1 MAAGDATPKRGLID
15 NILFQIG
22 AWGLIA
28 TTAIMLYVVVM
39 RYFFNLPPIWS
50 EEVPKTLFVWLVFLS
65 GGLATKLGQNV
76 RVAFLVDKMRP
87 RLRYAIECVM
97 HVFATALLVVVCVYS
112 WPMVELHARFP
123 VLATGWPRSV
133 LSLAIPVGC
142 ALMALFQLGLLWR
155 AWRNYRAAG

>member
-1 MAAGDATPKRGLID
+1 MQDGDAAPKRGLID

-28 TTAIMLYVVVM
+28 TTAIMLYVVMM
-39 RYFFNLPPIWS
+39 RYFFNQPPIWS

-76 RVAFLVDKMRP
+76 RVTIIVDKLAP
-87 RLRYAIECVM
+87 RWRYGVEIVM
-97 HVFATALLVVVCVYS
+97 HAFAIALLIAVLVYS
-112 WPMVELHARFP
+112 IPMVGLHADIR

-133 LSLAIPVGC
+133 ISLAIPIGC
-142 ALMALFQLGLLWR
+142 ALMAFFQLGLMLR
-155 AWRNYRAAG
+155 AYRRYRAAV